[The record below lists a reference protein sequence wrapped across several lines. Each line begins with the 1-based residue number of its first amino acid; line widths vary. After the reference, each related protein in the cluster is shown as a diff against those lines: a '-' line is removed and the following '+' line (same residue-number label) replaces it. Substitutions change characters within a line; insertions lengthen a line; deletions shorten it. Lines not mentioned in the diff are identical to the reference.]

1 MANDKPVPALG
12 NLRPWVKGQTGNP
25 LGGPK
30 LPAELREA
38 RRKHM
43 ANLIKLIHIYVGLT
57 EEEAKERL
65 AGPGALQIEQ
75 MIQGQISKASEGDS
89 RAFQFIMEVMCGKVP
104 ETDDHTSLADTLTA
118 KEKLAALKKMTDTL
132 ELEVAN
138 ESRPTE

>member
-1 MANDKPVPALG
+1 
-12 NLRPWVKGQTGNP
+12 
-25 LGGPK
+25 
-30 LPAELREA
+30 
-38 RRKHM
+38 M